1 MRPRFLS
8 CLLSCF
14 LLCLRGA
21 TIALT
26 VCLTTFLAA
35 CNPTF
40 NWREVSLQDDH
51 AKILM
56 PGKPDVLDRTIV
68 LDTLPVKM
76 TMQGVK
82 VDETTFT
89 VASAILPDQTT
100 TTADRAV
107 GAMRSQMVKNIAG
120 KESTVTPIK
129 VRVMDDAG
137 KVIRTLDAQ
146 RIVAIGS
153 AQSKSL
159 QMTASFV
166 AYKGTAWQ
174 WLVISQTNT
183 KDSKFNDA
191 TEEFLSSFRLIE
203 KK

>member
-1 MRPRFLS
+1 MLSAYPNLMRP
-8 CLLSCF
+8 LLRST
-14 LLCLRGA
+14 

-26 VCLTTFLAA
+26 VCLTTLLAA

-56 PGKPDVLDRTIV
+56 PGKPDGLERSIV
-68 LDTLPVKM
+68 LDTFPVKM

-82 VDETTFT
+82 INETTFT
-89 VASAILPDQTT
+89 VANAVLPDQTT
-100 TTADRAV
+100 ATADRAV
-107 GAMRSQMVKNIAG
+107 AAMRSQMVKNIAG
-120 KESTVTPIK
+120 KESKVTPIK
-129 VRVMDDAG
+129 VRVVDDAG
-137 KVIRTLDAQ
+137 KDIRTLDAQ
-146 RIVAIGS
+146 RIVVMGS
-153 AQSKSL
+153 AQTNSL

-166 AYKGTAWQ
+166 AYKGTTWQ
-174 WLVISQTNT
+174 WLVISQASNKDT
-183 KDSKFNDA
+183 KFSEA